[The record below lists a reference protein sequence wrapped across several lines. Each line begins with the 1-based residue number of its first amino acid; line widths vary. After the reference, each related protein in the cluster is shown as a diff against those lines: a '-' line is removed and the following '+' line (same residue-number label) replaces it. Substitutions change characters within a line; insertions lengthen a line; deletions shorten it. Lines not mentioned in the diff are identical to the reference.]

1 MRIRWP
7 VTAALVGAALAL
19 QPGSWPRGHGQPPA
33 PRAALRK
40 PAMDDTIRAAVY
52 ADNWFVLYVNGEQV
66 AVDSIAFL
74 PHNVVSVDILP
85 AYPMTIA
92 VMARD
97 NFDPRTG
104 MEYANSQI
112 GDGGLVIKF
121 GDGTVTDASWKA
133 RCVSRGPV
141 GGDTKNPRVESDPIP
156 ADWFTVGFNDGAW
169 RAAKEYTEEEI
180 GPKQPY
186 YDTDFSGAKFI
197 WSDDLK
203 LDNVVL
209 FRKVVN
215 APPDGRTRTDFRGLN
230 DVVPEGGPR
239 RPGGGPG
246 GGGGRPGGRPGGG
259 PGGRPGSGPG
269 GGGQRPGAAEG
280 GPTR

>member
-1 MRIRWP
+1 MPVRPALPPAI
-7 VTAALVGAALAL
+7 VTAVLLVAVVFLA
-19 QPGSWPRGHGQPPA
+19 PVVGQPPA
-33 PRAALRK
+33 ARPGLRK
-40 PAMDDTIRAAVY
+40 PAMTDTIRATVY

-74 PHNVVSVDILP
+74 PHNVVAVDILP

-97 NFDPRTG
+97 NFDPKTG

-112 GDGGLVIKF
+112 GDGGLVLAF
-121 GDGTVTDASWKA
+121 GDGTVTDGSWKA

-141 GGDTKNPRVESDPIP
+141 GGDTTAPRVESEPIP
-156 ADWFTVGFNDGAW
+156 ADWFAAGFDDSAW
-169 RAAKEYTEEEI
+169 PAAKEYTEEEI

-186 YDTDFSGAKFI
+186 YDADFAGAKFI
-197 WSDDLK
+197 WSDDLN

-209 FRKVVN
+209 FRKRVA
-215 APPDGRTRTDFRGLN
+215 APPDGRERTDFRGLN

-246 GGGGRPGGRPGGG
+246 GGRR
-259 PGGRPGSGPG
+259 
-269 GGGQRPGAAEG
+269 GGQRPPAGPGGAD
-280 GPTR
+280 R